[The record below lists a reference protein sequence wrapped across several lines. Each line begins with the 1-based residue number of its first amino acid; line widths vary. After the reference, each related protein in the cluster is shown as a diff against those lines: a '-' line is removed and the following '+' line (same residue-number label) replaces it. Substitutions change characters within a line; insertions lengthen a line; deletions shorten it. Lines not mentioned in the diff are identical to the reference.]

1 MVRMGSGMQISCGA
15 YTSESL
21 SATSPTLSL
30 TTGVM
35 GAKEDVLVID
45 PAAGV

>member
-1 MVRMGSGMQISCGA
+1 MQTSYDA

-21 SATSPTLSL
+21 VATSPTLSF

-35 GAKEDVLVID
+35 GAKEGVLVID
-45 PAAGV
+45 PAAVGP

>member
-1 MVRMGSGMQISCGA
+1 MQTSYDA

-21 SATSPTLSL
+21 VATSPTLSL

-35 GAKEDVLVID
+35 GAKEGVLVID
-45 PAAGV
+45 PAAVGP